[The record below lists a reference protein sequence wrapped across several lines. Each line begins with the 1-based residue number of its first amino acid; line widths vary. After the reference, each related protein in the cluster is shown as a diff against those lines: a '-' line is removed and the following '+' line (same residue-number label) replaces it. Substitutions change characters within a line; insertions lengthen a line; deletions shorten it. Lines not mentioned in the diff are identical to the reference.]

1 MLKKVCIMS
10 LSTLMMLAA
19 PMSTAEVALAVETTA
34 AESIKTKGTL
44 GTCKWDIDE
53 GGVLTIHAGEATL
66 NINDRKTNIPWNN
79 NLNSITA
86 VKVDG
91 NVKLSGNVQYLFSNL
106 NVCQSIDLTG
116 MTIAADATGVEKMFD
131 GTACMNGKTYK
142 DAKANKELNIK
153 TTHIKAKS
161 FARIAAADLY
171 TLTYDANG
179 GSISQASKS
188 VTSDSAY
195 GTLATPTRTGY
206 TFAGWYTAANGG
218 TQVTAST
225 ICKGDATIYAHW
237 KANSYTVTCEDWLVD
252 ANNNRKVKLGSS
264 TKSMPYGT
272 TANGTE
278 WGESTTVGMYHD
290 GFTYKSATT
299 ATVGTSGTTVYRY
312 FWAYP
317 DLNGLLD
324 GNRVW
329 NINGFGTADVYIN
342 GTQVANDVSDY
353 YTAYPYGTTYE
364 FKDIKP
370 AAGKTYDGLESG
382 SLKGTIT
389 GATDTHL
396 KFHTNAYT
404 ISYALNGGSVLGNP
418 TSYNEASPLI
428 VLKNPALLGYT
439 FSGWTGSN
447 GIMPQKSTDLT
458 GTSLDGYT
466 MDHPYTAALR
476 DHILGDEFSVT
487 AGKTYRVMVTAK
499 RTTGDLDLQGGLW
512 YTSQTSGTSYDY
524 WWGEFTKLMDVSNG
538 YAVYY
543 KDVTVP
549 AGKTKAKFYIQI
561 EQDFS
566 GGSTQWSACDMHVF
580 DLESAVKIPTGSTGD
595 KSYTAN
601 WIANAYPIVLDA
613 NGGHM
618 MATDNDS
625 IVSEDKTTETFTVTY
640 NLGYFCYR
648 SIPVR
653 TGYTFMGYFSEK
665 NGKGEK
671 VWNNGL
677 HDGYNVACAVKSTYW
692 SDDASKGKWR
702 YPAGGTF
709 YAGWKANDY
718 SVKFDANGGS
728 GTMDNESMT
737 YDTAKDL
744 TSNSF
749 THAGYTFAGWNTK
762 ADGTGTAYADKAS
775 VKNLTESGTVTLYA
789 QWTPTITT
797 VTFDPQGGT
806 NHLDGGT
813 NTLKLGYD
821 YTSYY
826 VQHVPVRKGYT
837 FDGYYTGKNGTGVKV
852 YGKGI
857 DTDIHAGDSTVY
869 MLANPVDGYWKKTG
883 TTMCI
888 WQNTNAQLALYA
900 NWIPNTYTV
909 SIPTSISYSGMKTGK
924 VNMSDSYDV
933 IVKNET
939 GSFGD
944 TVVVQ
949 ASNSVLSAENGSTEK
964 LNVTTGSASSA
975 LTFTA
980 NGTKKDNVTI
990 TGTARTADKWTGLI
1004 QYTVSIK

>member
-1 MLKKVCIMS
+1 MIFYV
-10 LSTLMMLAA
+10 
-19 PMSTAEVALAVETTA
+19 PMSTAEVALAVETTVT
-34 AESIKTKGTL
+34 ENIKAKGTL
-44 GTCKWDIDE
+44 GTCKWDINE
-53 GGVLTIHAGEATL
+53 SGVLTIHAGEATL

-79 NLNSITA
+79 NLNRITA

-116 MTIAADATGVEKMFD
+116 MTIAADTTGVEKMFD

-142 DAKANKELNIK
+142 DAKANKESNIK
-153 TTHIKAKS
+153 TTHIKVKS
-161 FARIAAADLY
+161 FARIAAANLY

-179 GSISQASKS
+179 GSVSQASKS

-206 TFAGWYTAANGG
+206 TFAGWYTAANSG

-252 ANNNRKVKLGSS
+252 VSNNRKVKLGSS
-264 TKSMPYGT
+264 TKLMPYGA
-272 TANGTE
+272 TASGTE
-278 WGESTTVGMYHD
+278 WGESTTTGMYHD
-290 GFTYKSATT
+290 GFTYQSATT
-299 ATVGTSGTTVYRY
+299 ATVDTSDTTVYRY

-317 DLNGLLD
+317 DLNGRLD
-324 GNRVW
+324 GNRTW
-329 NINGFGTADVYIN
+329 HINGFGTADVYIN

-389 GATDTHL
+389 GATSTNL

-404 ISYALNGGSVLGNP
+404 ISYVLNGGSVLGNP
-418 TSYNEASPLI
+418 TSYNEAGPLI

-458 GTSLDGYT
+458 GTSLSGYT
-466 MDHPYTAALR
+466 MDHPYTAVLR

-499 RTTGDLDLQGGLW
+499 RTTGDIDLQGGLW
-512 YTSQTSGTSYDY
+512 YTSQTSGASYDY
-524 WWGEFTKLMDVSNG
+524 WWGEFTKLMDIGNG
-538 YAVYY
+538 YAIYY

-561 EQDFS
+561 NQDWT
-566 GGSTQWSACDMHVF
+566 GGSTQWNAYDMHVF

-601 WIANAYPIVLDA
+601 WKPNTYAIAFNAD
-613 NGGHM
+613 
-618 MATDNDS
+618 
-625 IVSEDKTTETFTVTY
+625 
-640 NLGYFCYR
+640 
-648 SIPVR
+648 
-653 TGYTFMGYFSEK
+653 
-665 NGKGEK
+665 
-671 VWNNGL
+671 
-677 HDGYNVACAVKSTYW
+677 
-692 SDDASKGKWR
+692 
-702 YPAGGTF
+702 
-709 YAGWKANDY
+709 
-718 SVKFDANGGS
+718 GGS
-728 GTMDNESMT
+728 GTMANESMT

-749 THAGYTFAGWNTK
+749 TRTGYTFTGWNTK
-762 ADGTGTAYADKAS
+762 TDGTGTYYSNKAS
-775 VKNLTESGTVTLYA
+775 VKNLAESGTVTLYA
-789 QWTPTITT
+789 QWAPTMTT

-806 NHLDGGT
+806 NHLDSGT
-813 NTLKLGYD
+813 NTLKLRYD
-821 YTSYY
+821 YTAYY
-826 VQHVPVRKGYT
+826 VQHVPIKKGYT
-837 FDGYYTGKNGTGVKV
+837 FDGYYTGKNGTGIKV

-857 DTDIHAGDSTVY
+857 DTDYHPGDNTVY
-869 MLANPVDGYWKKTG
+869 MLANSANGYWKKTG
-883 TTMCI
+883 ITMCI
-888 WQNTNAQLALYA
+888 WQNTNAQLTLYA

-909 SIPTSISYSGMKTGK
+909 SIPTSISYSGMKAGK
-924 VNMSDSYDV
+924 VNVSDSYDV

-944 TVVVQ
+944 TVAVQ

-980 NGTKKDNVTI
+980 NGTKKDNVAI